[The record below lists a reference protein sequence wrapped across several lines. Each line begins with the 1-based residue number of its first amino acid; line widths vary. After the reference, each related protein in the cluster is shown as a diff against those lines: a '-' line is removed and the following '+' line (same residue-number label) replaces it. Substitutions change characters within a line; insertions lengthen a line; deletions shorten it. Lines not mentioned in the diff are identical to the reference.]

1 MENNG
6 EWSAGKNED
15 PRLAGG
21 YENVPTVDI
30 HMKQVGLEQQW
41 LYFLRE
47 YIRPVQEKI
56 FIGYYHDVCRVFMN
70 FLESPNQ
77 KFINFS
83 NSHHKQ

>member
-47 YIRPVQEKI
+47 YVRPVQEKI
-56 FIGYYHDVCRVFMN
+56 FIGYYHDVCSLTICR
-70 FLESPNQ
+70 ESFSNY
-77 KFINFS
+77 KFVNFS
-83 NSHHKQ
+83 SF

>member
-6 EWSAGKNED
+6 EWSPGKNED

-56 FIGYYHDVCRVFMN
+56 FIGYYHDVSLVFKI
-70 FLESPNQ
+70 F
-77 KFINFS
+77 
-83 NSHHKQ
+83 